1 MQDHSVEATEMA
13 RRAEETVSSGENAI
27 TSPAQVSQLPAETV
41 KKLYPQIQAQLKEAR
56 KAYKMPHDFQNGRIG
71 VLGADG
77 TPILL
82 TDNRSSTFYKAA
94 EDELR
99 TVSLH

>member
-1 MQDHSVEATEMA
+1 MAIRVNLDRLTKNEFAHLGAGKLGYIRKMRSEDVSRVFPEAPDMNPGLDLWA
-13 RRAEETVSSGENAI
+13 
-27 TSPAQVSQLPAETV
+27 L
-41 KKLYPQIQAQLKEAR
+41 
-56 KAYKMPHDFQNGRIG
+56 F
-71 VLGADG
+71 GADG

-94 EDELR
+94 EDELM

>member
-1 MQDHSVEATEMA
+1 M
-13 RRAEETVSSGENAI
+13 
-27 TSPAQVSQLPAETV
+27 L
-41 KKLYPQIQAQLKEAR
+41 LKEAHARLTQSQLAHIGAGEVGYIR
-56 KAYKMPHDFQNGRIG
+56 KMSVDEVNRCFPQAPEIDPKLDLWALF
-71 VLGADG
+71 GADG

-82 TDNRSSTFYKAA
+82 TDNRSSTFFKAA

>member
-1 MQDHSVEATEMA
+1 MLIKEATKRISPTEFA
-13 RRAEETVSSGENAI
+13 HLGAGEVGYI
-27 TSPAQVSQLPAETV
+27 RKIRYEDV
-41 KKLYPQIQAQLKEAR
+41 PQCFPDAPEIDPRTDLWALFA
-56 KAYKMPHDFQNGRIG
+56 
-71 VLGADG
+71 ADG

-82 TDNRSSTFYKAA
+82 TDNRSSTFFKAA

>member
-1 MQDHSVEATEMA
+1 MATRASLDRLTRNEFAHLGAGKVGYIRKMRSEDVSRVFPEAPDLNPGLDLWA
-13 RRAEETVSSGENAI
+13 
-27 TSPAQVSQLPAETV
+27 L
-41 KKLYPQIQAQLKEAR
+41 
-56 KAYKMPHDFQNGRIG
+56 F
-71 VLGADG
+71 GADG

-94 EDELR
+94 EDDLT

>member
-1 MQDHSVEATEMA
+1 MIVKPEKHTPSAADLALMGAGKVGYIRKMSSEEVTA
-13 RRAEETVSSGENAI
+13 RFPQA
-27 TSPAQVSQLPAETV
+27 PALDPGLELWA
-41 KKLYPQIQAQLKEAR
+41 L
-56 KAYKMPHDFQNGRIG
+56 F
-71 VLGADG
+71 GADG

-94 EDELR
+94 EDELK

>member
-1 MQDHSVEATEMA
+1 M
-13 RRAEETVSSGENAI
+13 
-27 TSPAQVSQLPAETV
+27 L
-41 KKLYPQIQAQLKEAR
+41 LKEATARLTENELVSLGSGEVAYVR
-56 KAYKMPHDFQNGRIG
+56 KIRQEDVSRCFPEAPEIDPATDLWALF
-71 VLGADG
+71 GADG

-94 EDELR
+94 EDELK

>member
-1 MQDHSVEATEMA
+1 MLMKEVTARLSESELAHLGNGEVAYIRKIRSDEVSRCFPEAPDIDPNVDLWA
-13 RRAEETVSSGENAI
+13 
-27 TSPAQVSQLPAETV
+27 L
-41 KKLYPQIQAQLKEAR
+41 
-56 KAYKMPHDFQNGRIG
+56 F
-71 VLGADG
+71 GADG

-94 EDELR
+94 EDELK